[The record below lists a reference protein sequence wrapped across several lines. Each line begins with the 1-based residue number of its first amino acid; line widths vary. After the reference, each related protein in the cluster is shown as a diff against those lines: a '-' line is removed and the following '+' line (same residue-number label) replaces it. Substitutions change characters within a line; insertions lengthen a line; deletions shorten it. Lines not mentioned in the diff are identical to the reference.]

1 MTVKYFCRSWAEKQ
15 SGKHVV
21 GLYPFEVL
29 QLTVTRSAGLKSK
42 HTVPLQLS
50 SAAVRIKLTRTE
62 LCPERRMAFACFSAQ
77 KYSFPGSAQW
87 GNNTAL
93 ATSGLTAATSE
104 RLERWRKKSFCGWCM
119 QSLVHR
125 EGCCLSNPSP
135 QRMRI
140 YSRVFK
146 AVDWRYGSVRG
157 IQWKNNV
164 FP

>member
-21 GLYPFEVL
+21 GLYSFEVR
-29 QLTVTRSAGLKSK
+29 QLTTALSARLKSK
-42 HTVPLQLS
+42 PAVPLQLS

-62 LCPERRMAFACFSAQ
+62 LCPERRMAFACFSVQ
-77 KYSFPGSAQW
+77 KYSSPGFVHG
-87 GNNTAL
+87 GNNMAL
-93 ATSGLTAATSE
+93 ATSALMAATSE
-104 RLERWRKKSFCGWCM
+104 RFEGWRKKSFHGRCM

-135 QRMRI
+135 QPVRI

-146 AVDWRYGSVRG
+146 AVDRRYGSVCCTC
-157 IQWKNNV
+157 WKNNA
-164 FP
+164 FL